1 MLFKIKVKIF
11 LFSAMLAFIT
21 SNAQE
26 DTASIRTNF
35 QNFKTAIF
43 EEDSQGVL
51 DLIDSNSFL
60 YYSRIFKLAKS
71 ADSVQVEKLPIYE
84 KGLVFAIRIRGQNH
98 DLLKMSDSS
107 FFMYAVENRLVDQ
120 AGMPLSGGDLG
131 EISISAIKATA
142 NFLVVNIKLP
152 YQVIFSK
159 QQNKWKVDITSLIP
173 VSNMVL
179 KSMAVRDNKTDTEFL
194 LSIAKMSSEESDLK
208 SIWQPLKR

>member
-1 MLFKIKVKIF
+1 
-11 LFSAMLAFIT
+11 
-21 SNAQE
+21 
-26 DTASIRTNF
+26 
-35 QNFKTAIF
+35 
-43 EEDSQGVL
+43 
-51 DLIDSNSFL
+51 
-60 YYSRIFKLAKS
+60 
-71 ADSVQVEKLPIYE
+71 
-84 KGLVFAIRIRGQNH
+84 
-98 DLLKMSDSS
+98 
-107 FFMYAVENRLVDQ
+107 MYAVENRLVDQ